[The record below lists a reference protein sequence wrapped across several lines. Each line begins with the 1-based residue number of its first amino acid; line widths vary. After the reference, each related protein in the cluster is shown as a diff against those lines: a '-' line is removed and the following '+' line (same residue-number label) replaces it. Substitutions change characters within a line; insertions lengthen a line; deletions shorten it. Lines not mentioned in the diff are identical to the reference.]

1 MYRIFYRLEKNSFHL
16 SIETREIIILNYN
29 HIFRVIH
36 IKRNNN
42 NTTNILLFNYYIKS

>member
-36 IKRNNN
+36 IKKKIIITLR
-42 NTTNILLFNYYIKS
+42 IFCYLIII

>member
-16 SIETREIIILNYN
+16 SIETKIIIVNYN

-36 IKRNNN
+36 IKKNNN
-42 NTTNILLFNYYIKS
+42 NTTNILLFNCYIKS